1 MLTRILFSAAAV
13 LALASFVL
21 WPLAAN
27 QAGSVPAPAKK
38 PVLPGARAE
47 IHAAEYPSL
56 QAALDAV
63 PLEGGV
69 VHLPPGT
76 FEIST
81 PLVISRSDVLIQG
94 TGTATHIKNV
104 NANGEPALVV
114 KHAEGD
120 KVKPADALWRVMLSN
135 FRITGNEKS
144 GHGIEAI
151 LVNEIFL
158 QGVTVS
164 YHGGDGIRLD
174 RCYEDPRVSSCLLT
188 YNKQTGLNL
197 PGCHDIVVC
206 GNQFEEN
213 RDAVRC
219 FDGYNLCFTGNCV
232 DDHLGDGVVIENTY
246 GSVVS
251 GNMIEEC
258 DGRAVVLARDCYG
271 ITLSSNVIA
280 HNGGGIDLI
289 DAHGCTVS
297 ANTFVLLKMPP
308 KTKDGTQP
316 PQLDTRCLRIAPD
329 SSRIAVAGNT
339 FCDSY
344 IGEGAVKRKLDD
356 QLSGGIL
363 LEGTRD
369 VCISGNAFSS
379 VPKAL
384 ELRGPKSE
392 RILFSNNVLTESPSD
407 HDQLGHPAAGP
418 NLDSAKP

>member
-1 MLTRILFSAAAV
+1 MPARILISATVV
-13 LALASFVL
+13 LAFASFAL
-21 WPLAAN
+21 WTPAGD
-27 QAGSVPAPAKK
+27 QAGAQPVPSKK
-38 PVLPGARAE
+38 PVLPGARPE
-47 IHAAEYPSL
+47 IHAVDYPSL
-56 QAALDAV
+56 QAAFDAL
-63 PLEGGV
+63 PPEGGV
-69 VHLPPGT
+69 VRLPPGT
-76 FEIST
+76 FEISK
-81 PLVISRSDVLIQG
+81 PLVVSRSDVLIEG
-94 TGTATHIKNV
+94 CGTATHIKNV
-104 NANGEPALVV
+104 NTDGQPALVV
-114 KHAEGD
+114 KHPDGE
-120 KVKPADALWRVMLSN
+120 KVKSADVLWRVMLSN

-144 GHGIEAI
+144 GHGIEALLI
-151 LVNEIFL
+151 NEIFV

-174 RCYEDPRVSSCLLT
+174 RCYEDPRVNDCLIT

-258 DGRAVVLARDCYG
+258 DGRAIVLSRDCYG

-280 HNGGGIDLI
+280 HNGGGIDLV

-308 KTKDGTQP
+308 KAKDGTQP
-316 PQLDTRCLRIAPD
+316 PQLDTRCLRIARD
-329 SSRIAVAGNT
+329 SSRIAVTGNT

-344 IGEGAVKRKLDD
+344 IGEGAVKRKVDD

-369 VCISGNAFSS
+369 VTISGNLFGS
-379 VPKAL
+379 VPKAV
-384 ELRGPKSE
+384 ELRQPKSE

-407 HDQLGHPAAGP
+407 HNQLTQPAAGP